1 MATYPPPTETLP
13 TFNSTVFTSPL
24 TDGLTVAEADLRY
37 LKFPSSQ
44 GGETINGNLVVSG
57 TTTVDTIAGSAV
69 GTAVSLYNEASRTGA
84 ISIGAGGTGS
94 RIITI
99 NRSGGGNT
107 NINGWTIV
115 GSNNILNTTGDIQID
130 TTGGAGRG
138 LYLGSS
144 ISTGPVYIG
153 NAMTSGTIFIGN
165 GASQTGAINIG
176 TGNTTSSL
184 PITIGNQ
191 SGAFG
196 SVDIG
201 TTTITV
207 GKSNT
212 ATNNIQTSTSGTLNL
227 KTTST
232 GGAINMGTGMTSGT
246 INIGRTD
253 ATASTTTISIA
264 TGSSQTGAIDIGT
277 GSSNKDI
284 TIGSVLSTGNSTF
297 IRGKTV
303 AINPKVDDGTLNL
316 GQAMTGGSIFL
327 GGTTGGTNTLTIQRP
342 IQLSS
347 GADPASSTSAIG
359 YIYPII
365 TATSVAIA
373 VPANTYT
380 WSTGARS
387 LGIGVWML
395 SLGATILADFTP
407 QNYVY
412 NMGFMSSAP
421 VVADS
426 ATASSPPANTIA
438 NINGNTR
445 DDDAINLDNGT
456 YIYNIGGVVVN
467 NYGGTFN
474 NVYGIF
480 NADWSVAGTIE
491 MLALSIRAVKIG

>member
-99 NRSGGGNT
+99 NRNGGGNT
-107 NINGWTIV
+107 NINGWTIN
-115 GSNNILNTTGDIQID
+115 GTNNILNASGDIQID
-130 TTGGAGRG
+130 TTGGGSRG
-138 LYLGSS
+138 LYLGGS
-144 ISTGPVYIG
+144 ITTGTVLIG
-153 NAMTSGTIFIGN
+153 NAMTSGTIAIGN
-165 GASQTGAINIG
+165 GA
-176 TGNTTSSL
+176 
-184 PITIGNQ
+184 
-191 SGAFG
+191 
-196 SVDIG
+196 
-201 TTTITV
+201 
-207 GKSNT
+207 
-212 ATNNIQTSTSGTLNL
+212 
-227 KTTST
+227 
-232 GGAINMGTGMTSGT
+232 
-246 INIGRTD
+246 
-253 ATASTTTISIA
+253 
-264 TGSSQTGAIDIGT
+264 SQTGAIDIGT
-277 GSSNKDI
+277 GSSSKNI

-316 GQAMTGGSIFL
+316 GQAMTGGTIVI
-327 GGTTGGTNTLTIQRP
+327 GGSSTNSLTIQRP

-347 GADPASSTSAIG
+347 GADPASSSTAIG

-365 TATSVAIA
+365 TTTSVGIA

-395 SLGATILADFTP
+395 SLGATIVADFTP

-426 ATASSPPANTIA
+426 ATASSAPANTIA
-438 NINGNTR
+438 NINGNLR
-445 DDDAINLDNGT
+445 DSDPITITNGT

-491 MLALSIRAVKIG
+491 MLGLSIRAVKIG